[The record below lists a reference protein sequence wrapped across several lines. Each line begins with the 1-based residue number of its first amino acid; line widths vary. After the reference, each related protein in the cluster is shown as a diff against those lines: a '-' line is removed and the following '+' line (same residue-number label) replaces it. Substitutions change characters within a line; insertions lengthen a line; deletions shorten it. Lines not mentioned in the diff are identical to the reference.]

1 MPDFD
6 PVGTIEFFRERHR
19 MESATT
25 AKVLRAM
32 PVDMLSYRAHPSSS
46 TAGTTAWTIVRCLQV
61 SNHLTRFDSAEVP
74 RTLHPDHEALL
85 AALHQYAESLQQEL
99 ITIDQTDWLKE
110 RKVIS
115 NGVVILQQ
123 PLGQILWLFLFDGIH
138 HRGQLST
145 YLRPM
150 GATVPSIYGPS
161 ADTTA

>member
-19 MESATT
+19 VESATT
-25 AKVLRAM
+25 AKVLRAI
-32 PVDMLSYRAHPSSS
+32 PADMLSYRAHPGSS
-46 TAGTTAWTIVRCLQV
+46 TAGATAWTIVRCLQV
-61 SNHLTRFDSAEVP
+61 SNNLTHVDSSEVP
-74 RTLHPDHEALL
+74 RTLHPDHDALL
-85 AALHQYAESLQQEL
+85 AEFHQCAETLQREL
-99 ITIDQTDWLKE
+99 ITLDQPDWLRE

-123 PLGQILWLFLFDGIH
+123 ALGQILWLFLFDGIH

-150 GATVPSIYGPS
+150 GAAVPSIYGPS
-161 ADTTA
+161 ADTTP

>member
-6 PVGTIEFFRERHR
+6 PVGTIDFFRERHR

-25 AKVLRAM
+25 AKVLRAT
-32 PVDMLSYRAHPSSS
+32 PVDMLSYRTHPSSS
-46 TAGTTAWTIVRCLQV
+46 TAGTAAWTIVRCLQV
-61 SNHLTRFDSAEVP
+61 SNHLTCFDSTEVP

-85 AALHQYAESLQQEL
+85 AEFHQCAESLQQEL
-99 ITIDQTDWLKE
+99 VAIDQTDWLRE

-161 ADTTA
+161 GDTTA

>member
-1 MPDFD
+1 MPEFD

-19 MESATT
+19 VESATT
-25 AKVLRAM
+25 GKVLRAI

-46 TAGTTAWTIVRCLQV
+46 TAGAIAWTIVRCLQV
-61 SNHLTRFDSAEVP
+61 SNHLVHFDSAEVP
-74 RTLHPDHEALL
+74 RNVHPDHRTLL
-85 AALHQYAESLQQEL
+85 ALFQEYAGSLQQEL
-99 ITIDQTDWLKE
+99 VKIDQADWIKE

-161 ADTTA
+161 ADTTV